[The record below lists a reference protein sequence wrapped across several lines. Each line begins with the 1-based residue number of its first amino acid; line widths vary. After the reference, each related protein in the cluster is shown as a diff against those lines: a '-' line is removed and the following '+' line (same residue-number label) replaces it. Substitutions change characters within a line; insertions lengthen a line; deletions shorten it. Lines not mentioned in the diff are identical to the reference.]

1 MALLPTH
8 LASVATKKKIK
19 KDKSSRSRT
28 RGLAGV
34 IERIEQ
40 REAEFSSGTICILSD
55 KEDEDNVHSDGVKK
69 NGKNV
74 GNDIRR
80 CGER

>member
-1 MALLPTH
+1 MPTLVSSSGTTHTH
-8 LASVATKKKIK
+8 LAAQATKKTIK

-55 KEDEDNVHSDGVKK
+55 KEDEDNVP
-69 NGKNV
+69 
-74 GNDIRR
+74 
-80 CGER
+80 